1 MDGETIYTCA
11 REQTVIIVT
20 FAAPRRIPLSLH
32 FASETIMTAKTIL
45 VTGASAG
52 FGAATARRFAQAG
65 WRVVACAR
73 RAERLQHLAGEF
85 GANMHTAA
93 FDIRDTDAMQTALDA
108 LPEEFRGID
117 MLVNNAG
124 LALGTAK
131 AQHCDLAQWR
141 QMIDTNITALA
152 TLTHK
157 LLPTLIER
165 RGSIVNV
172 SSVAGSYPYTAGNV
186 YGGTKAFV
194 TQFSLGLRCDLH
206 GSGVRVTSVEPGM
219 AETEFTLVRNG
230 GDQVASAKLYQGAH
244 PITGHDIAE
253 TIWWVANLPAHL
265 NINRIEVMPVSQS
278 FAGFQ
283 IARD

>member
-1 MDGETIYTCA
+1 
-11 REQTVIIVT
+11 
-20 FAAPRRIPLSLH
+20 
-32 FASETIMTAKTIL
+32 MTAKTVL

-52 FGAATARRFAQAG
+52 FGAAIARRFAQAG
-65 WRVVACAR
+65 WRVIACAR
-73 RAERLQHLAGEF
+73 RRDRLQHLVDEF
-85 GANMHTAA
+85 AANVHIAA
-93 FDIRDTDAMQTALDA
+93 FDIRDADAMQTALDA
-108 LPEEFRGID
+108 LPTEFRAVD

-131 AQHCDLAQWR
+131 APHCDLAQWR

-172 SSVAGSYPYTAGNV
+172 SSISATYPYTGGNV

-219 AETEFTLVRNG
+219 AETEFTLVRTG
-230 GDQVASAKLYQGAH
+230 GDQAASDKLYAGAH
-244 PITGHDIAE
+244 PITGDDIAQ
-253 TIWWVANLPAHL
+253 TIWWIANLPPHL
-265 NINRIEVMPVSQS
+265 NVNRIEVMPVTQS

-283 IARD
+283 VARD